1 MKKALFNG
9 LMVISQQTPFTLPI
23 LFFILFVT
31 TLDTRYMILM
41 ALVFFNMLVNSIL
54 KIITKRGYKLSGKD
68 TLPLLGK
75 GYRPQNHMN
84 CSVLGGK
91 VTNEQ
96 TFGMPSGHSQI
107 IWSVIAYI
115 VTFLYYEN
123 RYKPDF
129 KYYFPFQVL
138 LLCMI
143 GLTVSFSR
151 VHIGC
156 HTVMQVVIGGL
167 IGIGIGYGAY
177 VMYPHPKKL
186 DN

>member
-1 MKKALFNG
+1 MKTALFNG

-31 TLDTRYMILM
+31 TLDTRYMILI
-41 ALVFFNMLVNSIL
+41 ALVFFNMFFNSIL
-54 KIITKRGYKLSGKD
+54 KIITKNGYRLSGKE

-75 GYRPQNHMN
+75 GYRPRNNLN

-91 VTNEQ
+91 VTKEQ

-138 LLCMI
+138 LLAII

-151 VHIGC
+151 VHIEC
-156 HTVMQVVIGGL
+156 HTLMQVIIGGL
-167 IGIGIGYGAY
+167 IGIPIGYGAY
-177 VMYPHPKKL
+177 IMYPHPKVL
-186 DN
+186 YN